1 MQNSTMSD
9 ENFAA
14 GLAWIACREGDD
26 LELSQDD
33 RAANARKTSPW
44 TSYVEVQKSNSKHK
58 AKAFASR
65 KRSRDTSDNESDS
78 LAPPPKHP
86 ASGKQSVS
94 RPITKS
100 LAASNAPLLLQG
112 KQLQP
117 HPWFARQHRQ
127 IELESADVRE
137 ALNLA
142 NVVASIQSSDD
153 ESEDV
158 PVAPLVVQ
166 PPLVASG
173 SPREAVSEVP
183 ASLSVDVSELQQSLV
198 PPNDQGFDH
207 DLADDAESD
216 AESMST
222 LVPPAA
228 PAAPVPAGDSAPV
241 AEESSTIDDADLL
254 QFFARVATASETSE
268 ASGFSTS

>member
-127 IELESADVRE
+127 VFPSLSHSLDQQKLHRRKV
-137 ALNLA
+137 
-142 NVVASIQSSDD
+142 
-153 ESEDV
+153 
-158 PVAPLVVQ
+158 
-166 PPLVASG
+166 
-173 SPREAVSEVP
+173 SPRHCELHPRRHRTRREFIH
-183 ASLSVDVSELQQSLV
+183 LSVRCKS
-198 PPNDQGFDH
+198 
-207 DLADDAESD
+207 
-216 AESMST
+216 
-222 LVPPAA
+222 
-228 PAAPVPAGDSAPV
+228 SA
-241 AEESSTIDDADLL
+241 ICW
-254 QFFARVATASETSE
+254 
-268 ASGFSTS
+268 

>member
-58 AKAFASR
+58 AKAFAS
-65 KRSRDTSDNESDS
+65 
-78 LAPPPKHP
+78 P
-86 ASGKQSVS
+86 
-94 RPITKS
+94 
-100 LAASNAPLLLQG
+100 
-112 KQLQP
+112 
-117 HPWFARQHRQ
+117 
-127 IELESADVRE
+127 
-137 ALNLA
+137 
-142 NVVASIQSSDD
+142 
-153 ESEDV
+153 
-158 PVAPLVVQ
+158 
-166 PPLVASG
+166 
-173 SPREAVSEVP
+173 VSEVP

-222 LVPPAA
+222 LVPPAD
-228 PAAPVPAGDSAPV
+228 PAAPVPAGDSAPM

>member
-1 MQNSTMSD
+1 MSD

-127 IELESADVRE
+127 
-137 ALNLA
+137 
-142 NVVASIQSSDD
+142 
-153 ESEDV
+153 
-158 PVAPLVVQ
+158 
-166 PPLVASG
+166 
-173 SPREAVSEVP
+173 
-183 ASLSVDVSELQQSLV
+183 QSLV

>member
-58 AKAFASR
+58 AKAFAS
-65 KRSRDTSDNESDS
+65 
-78 LAPPPKHP
+78 L
-86 ASGKQSVS
+86 
-94 RPITKS
+94 
-100 LAASNAPLLLQG
+100 
-112 KQLQP
+112 
-117 HPWFARQHRQ
+117 
-127 IELESADVRE
+127 
-137 ALNLA
+137 
-142 NVVASIQSSDD
+142 
-153 ESEDV
+153 
-158 PVAPLVVQ
+158 
-166 PPLVASG
+166 
-173 SPREAVSEVP
+173 P

-222 LVPPAA
+222 LVPPAD
-228 PAAPVPAGDSAPV
+228 PAAPVPAGDSAPM